1 MRPKV
6 TPPKYAQKFLNWFIK
21 DELAEEVL
29 GDLEEKFYKKL
40 EEQKPFKA
48 KANYW
53 YQTLNYLRPFAIR
66 NNLITDTNPFF
77 MWRHNLKLSFRNF
90 QRNKAAFLINLIGL
104 STGLAGVILI
114 ALWVHDE
121 QSVDKFHEHGDRLYQ
136 VMENMNYGNEI
147 STLPYT
153 AGLLPDAI
161 KTEIPEIEQSVAVT
175 PPRSEANMI
184 LAVEDLK
191 VKTQGS
197 FVSENY
203 FEVFSFELLQGVEN
217 QLFKEVNSIVLTDEV
232 ALKLFKTTDN
242 IIGKTVQMK
251 NGDEETLLAVSGVYK
266 KPPANSSLRFDYLLP
281 LELYK
286 SKDAD
291 EFDWGNRILCTYV
304 LLKEQAKI
312 PALNKKLSQLMDRK
326 QETEDSDLFLQKFT
340 NRYLFE
346 RYEDGRQAGGRIIYV
361 RLFSAIILFILLIA
375 CINFMNL
382 STAKATK
389 RLKEIGVKKAI
400 GGTRQSLIGQYLS
413 ESVLLSCFGL
423 VVALGLVYM
432 LLPEFN
438 EITGKQLALNWNGPM
453 ILSLLGITLITG
465 LLSGSYPALFLSSFN
480 PVAILKGNVN
490 RSVGE
495 LWVRKGLVVF
505 QFVVSIVLII
515 AVIIV
520 YQQIDFVQN
529 KHLGYDKENVLYFRP
544 EGKISETVPTVLEAL
559 KNIRGIN
566 NASTV
571 SRLMV
576 ESTQSTSAIAWP
588 GKTEDILFD
597 AVFVNYDLIETMGI
611 EMAVGRSYSKDFGNE
626 IKNIVLNETAIELM
640 GLEDPIGKKIQLWEA
655 ENYLTIIG
663 VVKDFHFESLHQKIQ
678 PMFME
683 LDPEDAEFIMAKIDK
698 GKEQEVI
705 ADLQNFHAAYN
716 PGYTF
721 DYHFLDKA
729 YEAQYRSEMRVGLLA
744 RYFAGLAILISC
756 LGLFGL
762 AAFTA
767 ERRQKEI
774 GIRKV
779 LGASPFSIVRLLTG
793 DFSKMVLVAIGLA
806 IPLSYWLSQEWLNDF
821 AFQMTLKPWYFIV
834 TGLGAL
840 GIAWLTVG
848 MQTIRAAVANPV
860 KALKSE

>member
-1 MRPKV
+1 MNK
-6 TPPKYAQKFLNWFIK
+6 PPKYAQKFLNWFIK
-21 DELAEEVL
+21 EELAEEVI
-29 GDLEEKFYKKL
+29 GDLEEKFEENLKL
-40 EEQKPFKA
+40 KSPFKA

-66 NNLITDTNPFF
+66 NNLITNTNPFF

-90 QRNKAAFLINLIGL
+90 QRNKSTFLINLIGL

-121 QSVDKFHEHGDRLYQ
+121 RSVDKFHEQGDRLYQ
-136 VMENMNYGNEI
+136 VMENLNYGNKI
-147 STLPYT
+147 STLQHT
-153 AGLLPDAI
+153 AGLLPVAI
-161 KTEIPEIEQSVAVT
+161 KSEIPEIEQSVALT
-175 PPRSEANMI
+175 PPRNEANII

-191 VKTQGS
+191 IKTQGS
-197 FVSENY
+197 FVSDNY
-203 FEVFSFELLQGVEN
+203 FDVFSFELIQGAKN
-217 QLFKEVNSIVLTDEV
+217 QLFKDLNSIVLTDEV

-242 IIGKTVQMK
+242 IIGKTLQMK
-251 NGDEETLLAVSGVYK
+251 NGEEETLLAVSGVYK
-266 KPPANSSLRFDYLLP
+266 KPSTNSSLRFDYLLP
-281 LELYK
+281 MVLYK
-286 SKDAD
+286 SRDAD

-304 LLKEQAKI
+304 LLNEQAKI
-312 PALNKKLSQLMDRK
+312 PELNQKLSQLMDRK

-340 NRYLFE
+340 DRYLFE
-346 RYEDGRQAGGRIIYV
+346 RFEDGKQAGGRITYV

-400 GGTRQSLIGQYLS
+400 GGTRQSLISQYLS
-413 ESVLLSCFGL
+413 ESVLLSFFGL
-423 VVALGLVYM
+423 IVALGFVYA
-432 LLPEFN
+432 LLPQFN
-438 EITGKQLALNWNGPM
+438 EITGKELALHWNGSM
-453 ILSLLGITLITG
+453 ILSLLSIALITG

-480 PVAILKGNVN
+480 PVAILKGKVN
-490 RSVGE
+490 RSGGE
-495 LWVRKGLVVF
+495 IWVRKGLVVF

-515 AVIIV
+515 AVTIV

-529 KHLGYDKENVLYFRP
+529 KHLGYDKENILYFRP
-544 EGKISETVPTVLEAL
+544 EGKISETVPTVLETL
-559 KNIRGIN
+559 KNTQGIN
-566 NASTV
+566 NVSTV

-576 ESTQSTSAIAWP
+576 ESTQRTSAIAWP

-597 AVFVNYDLIETMGI
+597 AIFVNYDLVETMGL
-611 EMAVGRSYSKDFGNE
+611 EMAAGRPYSKDFGNE
-626 IKNIVLNETAIELM
+626 MKNIVLNEAAIEVM
-640 GLEDPIGKKIQLWEA
+640 GLEDPIGKKIQLWEPD
-655 ENYLTIIG
+655 NYLTIIG

-683 LDPEDAEFIMAKIDK
+683 LDPEDLEYIMVKIDK
-698 GKEQEVI
+698 GKEQQVI
-705 ADLQNFHAAYN
+705 ADLQQFHAEYN

-729 YEAQYRSEMRVGLLA
+729 YEAQYRSEMRVGVLA
-744 RYFAGLAILISC
+744 KYFAGLAVLISC

-762 AAFTA
+762 ATFTA

-774 GIRKV
+774 SIRKV
-779 LGASPFSIVRLLTG
+779 LGASPLSIVRLLTG
-793 DFSKMVLVAIGLA
+793 DFSKMVLMAIGLA
-806 IPLSYWLSQEWLNDF
+806 IPLSYWLSQTWLNDF
-821 AFQMTLKPWYFIV
+821 AFQVTLQPWYFLLA
-834 TGLGAL
+834 GLGAL

-848 MQTIRAAVANPV
+848 VQTIRAAVANPV